1 MTQLTNKQKIK
12 ISDHPILR
20 QEETEQIKK
29 EMAFKSAF
37 CFDIERDYKESR
49 QVLNSYYGEY

>member
-1 MTQLTNKQKIK
+1 MQLTNKQKIK

-20 QEETEQIKK
+20 QEEIEQIKN

-37 CFDIERDYKESR
+37 LLDIESEYK
-49 QVLNSYYGEY
+49 QQMQGLNNYYG